1 MRVQLSD
8 HFNYSRIF
16 RFTLPSIIMMV
27 FSSLYVIVDGLFV
40 SNLVGSNA
48 LASVNIIMPAA
59 SVIGAFGF
67 MLGVGG
73 NAQVAKT
80 LGEGENEKAC
90 RYFSLIVVTI
100 LVLGFSLSA
109 LCLIFIEPLC
119 RFLGASEKLMD
130 YCTAYG
136 AVMLA
141 GGTLF
146 MLQVTFQIFFVTA
159 EKPTLG
165 LIFTVAAGVTNMVFD
180 YIFIAVMKLGIT
192 GAALATVLG
201 YAVGGVIPF
210 FYFLLP
216 NNSLLRFKKP
226 IFDLPMLLRS
236 SANGASEM
244 VSNLSY
250 SLVTFLYNY
259 QTMRI
264 AGENGV
270 AAITVILY
278 VNMIFNAIIMGYSFG
293 IAPVIGFH
301 YGAENHGELQ
311 NLFRRCLKIIAA
323 VSLLMVVTAQ
333 VTAGPVTDIF
343 CGGNAD
349 LEKMTT
355 SGFRLYALSFL
366 VCGFNIFGSS
376 FFTAL
381 CNGKISATISFL
393 RTLVMETGMLLLLPT
408 LFGLIGVWLAVP
420 ITEAVTF
427 LVVLYF
433 CITQRK
439 KYRYV

>member
-16 RFTLPSIIMMV
+16 RFTLPSIIMMI

-48 LASVNIIMPAA
+48 LASVNIIMPAIMT
-59 SVIGAFGF
+59 IGAFGF
-67 MLGVGG
+67 MLGIGG

-80 LGEGENEKAC
+80 LGEGDNEKAR

-100 LVLGFSLSA
+100 LILGFSLSA
-109 LCLIFIEPLC
+109 LCLVFIEPLC

-130 YCTAYG
+130 YCVTYG
-136 AVMLA
+136 AIMLA
-141 GGTLF
+141 GGTFF
-146 MLQVTFQIFFVTA
+146 MLQVTFQTFFVTA

-180 YIFIAVMKLGIT
+180 YIFIAVMELGIA

-201 YAVGGVIPF
+201 YAVGGIIPF

-216 NNSLLRFKKP
+216 NSSLLRFRKP
-226 IFDLPMLLRS
+226 HLDLAMLFRS
-236 SANGASEM
+236 SVNGASEM

-250 SLVTFLYNY
+250 SIVTFLYNF
-259 QTMRI
+259 QMMRI

-270 AAITVILY
+270 AAITVVLY

-301 YGAENHGELQ
+301 YGAENHDELQ
-311 NLFRRCLKIIAA
+311 NLFQRCLKVIGT
-323 VSLLMVVTAQ
+323 VSILMVVTAQ
-333 VTAGPVTDIF
+333 LTAGPVTDIF
-343 CGGNAD
+343 YDGNKE
-349 LEKMTT
+349 LEAMTT

-366 VCGFNIFGSS
+366 FCGMNIFGSS

-381 CNGKISATISFL
+381 CNGKISAVISFL

-408 LFGLIGVWLAVP
+408 VFGLIGVWLAVP
-420 ITEAVTF
+420 ITETVTF
-427 LVVLYF
+427 MVVLYF
-433 CITQRK
+433 WITRRK
-439 KYRYV
+439 QYHYI

>member
-8 HFNYSRIF
+8 HFNYVRIF
-16 RFTLPSIIMMV
+16 RFTLPSIIMML

-48 LASVNIIMPAA
+48 LASVNIVMPAA
-59 SVIGAFGF
+59 MTIGAFGF
-67 MLGVGG
+67 MLGIGG

-80 LGEGENEKAC
+80 LGEGKQEQAC

-100 LVLGFSLSA
+100 IIIGISLCA

-119 RFLGASEKLMD
+119 RFLGASEKLMN
-130 YCTAYG
+130 YCMVYG
-136 AVMLA
+136 AIMLA
-141 GGTLF
+141 GGTLY
-146 MLQVTFQIFFVTA
+146 MLQITFQTFFITA

-165 LIFTVAAGVTNMVFD
+165 MIFTIVAGITNMIFD
-180 YIFIAVMKLGIT
+180 YIFIAVMDLGIA

-216 NNSLLRFKKP
+216 NDSLLRLKKP
-226 IFDLPMLLRS
+226 RFDMPLLLRS

-250 SLVTFLYNY
+250 SVVTFLYNY
-259 QTMRI
+259 QMMRI

-270 AAITVILY
+270 AAITIVLY
-278 VNMIFNAIIMGYSFG
+278 VNMIFNAIAMGYSFG
-293 IAPVIGFH
+293 IAPVIGYH
-301 YGAENHGELQ
+301 YGAENHEELQ
-311 NLFRRCLKIIAA
+311 NLFRRCLKVITT
-323 VSLLMVVTAQ
+323 VSVIMVVTAQ
-333 VTAGPVTDIF
+333 LTAGPVTNVF
-343 CGGNAD
+343 CGDNEA
-349 LEKMTT
+349 LKAMTT
-355 SGFRLYALSFL
+355 SGFRIYAFSFL
-366 VCGFNIFGSS
+366 LCGLNIFGSS

-381 CNGKISATISFL
+381 CNGKISAVISFL

-420 ITEAVTF
+420 ITETVTF
-427 LVVLYF
+427 FVVLTF
-433 CITQRK
+433 WITQRK
-439 KYRYV
+439 RYHYI